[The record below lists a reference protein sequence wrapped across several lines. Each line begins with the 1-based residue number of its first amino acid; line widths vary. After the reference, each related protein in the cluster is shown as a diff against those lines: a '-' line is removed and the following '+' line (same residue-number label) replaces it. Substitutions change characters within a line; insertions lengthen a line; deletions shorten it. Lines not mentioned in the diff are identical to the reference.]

1 MTLEFEK
8 VAAQVARMGRALA
21 ARNASLD
28 ERSAL
33 AWERLALLGDVEAVR
48 ERVTLARARDAGF
61 RGAALLDEPGNR
73 SYPLPPLPPR
83 ATILAAD
90 GSQVYPNP
98 HAAALYYL
106 VNVGVFVY
114 YHGADALPE
123 QITEPQLHYS
133 DADLHNEHGQLITNA
148 AVNARRSVQ
157 ELAVLA
163 REAWARADCA
173 GPLLAITDGPL
184 LFWVEKDVPD
194 YKQLEAEHLGWQVN
208 LHDLHAN
215 RSAHGESASLLGYVD
230 RPASTFL
237 IGLLHLMSLDAA
249 EVREP
254 ALKSNGDLE
263 GLTDQALLFR
273 LLKPGER
280 SALLVQQSPRNK
292 DYHDKDAKYE
302 IACFYL
308 NVSSGPPYHLARV
321 ELPLWVA
328 GNPALVNAAHA
339 LVYDQCQLMWRYPY
353 TLTRA
358 DELAVV
364 RNQERTHLNEM
375 IEIELRSQAQEVS
388 RSEKL
393 DSKVVRHGRTRY
405 GQGRKR

>member
-1 MTLEFEK
+1 
-8 VAAQVARMGRALA
+8 MGRALCTQHWLGE
-21 ARNASLD
+21 RAS
-28 ERSAL
+28 RG
-33 AWERLALLGDVEAVR
+33 RLALLGDVEAVR
-48 ERVTLARARDAGF
+48 ERVTWPARDAGF

-73 SYPLPPLPPR
+73 STAAAPPPR
-83 ATILAAD
+83 ATILAPRLT
-90 GSQVYPNP
+90 GICNP
-98 HAAALYYL
+98 TRRRSITWSTWASSSTITGRTPA
-106 VNVGVFVY
+106 G
-114 YHGADALPE
+114 

-280 SALLVQQSPRNK
+280 SALLVQTVAAQQGLSRQGRQVR
-292 DYHDKDAKYE
+292 DR
-302 IACFYL
+302 L
-308 NVSSGPPYHLARV
+308 L
-321 ELPLWVA
+321 LPQRQQR
-328 GNPALVNAAHA
+328 PALPSGASN
-339 LVYDQCQLMWRYPY
+339 CRCGS
-353 TLTRA
+353 RA
-358 DELAVV
+358 I
-364 RNQERTHLNEM
+364 RRW
-375 IEIELRSQAQEVS
+375 
-388 RSEKL
+388 
-393 DSKVVRHGRTRY
+393 
-405 GQGRKR
+405 